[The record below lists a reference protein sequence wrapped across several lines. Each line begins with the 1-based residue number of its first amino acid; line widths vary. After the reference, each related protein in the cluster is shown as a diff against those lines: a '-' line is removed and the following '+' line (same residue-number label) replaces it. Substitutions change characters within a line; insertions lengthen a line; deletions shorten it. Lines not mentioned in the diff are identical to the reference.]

1 MGNID
6 IESLEPLRPTEEEEH
21 TLNALFSY
29 KAALKDSAFYITT
42 PSPTVQRYSDQFKRK
57 RPNHSLKD
65 LKTDLKFFPEEL
77 RIIKNDSLASTSVLK
92 ENNKR
97 VVGGEEEFEKYEED
111 QLLQEEDEYGDAT
124 DYVESYFDNG
134 EGDDLYDD
142 SGQNETYFD

>member
-97 VVGGEEEFEKYEED
+97 VHFDLDKT
-111 QLLQEEDEYGDAT
+111 LEEDEYGDTT

-134 EGDDLYDD
+134 E
-142 SGQNETYFD
+142 EYFKIGLE